1 VTAAGRGRFLSL
13 AYLTVAGTA
22 PPEQVTAAAGAGYKG
37 VGLRLTGARPGD
49 PVSSVARE
57 RGTLEETERRLAGSG
72 LEVLDVEVIRITP
85 QWRVADEAPAIEWAA
100 RLGAKHLLVL
110 SFDQDESRTV
120 DAFVALCHAAAGLG
134 LRAVLEFA
142 RFSGVRS
149 LGQALRV
156 LERAAQPNAGLLVDT
171 LHLIRSGAAPADLRP
186 LAPARLPYVQLC
198 DARAAGPAE
207 TETADSAALVEE
219 ALFDRLLPGEGA
231 LPLGEILGAL
241 PDGIP
246 ISVEAPSRALATAA
260 PAIRAQRAAEATR
273 LVLRRLAGST

>member
-1 VTAAGRGRFLSL
+1 L

-22 PPEQVTAAAGAGYKG
+22 PPEQVAAAAGAGYQG

-57 RGTLEETERRLAGSG
+57 RGTMEETERRLAGSG

-85 QWRVADEAPAIEWAA
+85 QWRVADEAPAMEWAA

-110 SFDQDESRTV
+110 SFDEDESRTV
-120 DAFVALCHAAAGLG
+120 DAFVALCRAAAGYG

-156 LERAAQPNAGLLVDT
+156 LERAGQPNAGLLVDT
-171 LHLIRSGAAPADLRP
+171 LHFVRSGAAPADLRP
-186 LAPARLPYVQLC
+186 LAPALLPYVQLC
-198 DARAAGPAE
+198 DARASGPAGP
-207 TETADSAALVEE
+207 ADSAALVEE

-241 PDGIP
+241 PAGLP

-273 LVLRRLAGST
+273 LVLRRLAGGT